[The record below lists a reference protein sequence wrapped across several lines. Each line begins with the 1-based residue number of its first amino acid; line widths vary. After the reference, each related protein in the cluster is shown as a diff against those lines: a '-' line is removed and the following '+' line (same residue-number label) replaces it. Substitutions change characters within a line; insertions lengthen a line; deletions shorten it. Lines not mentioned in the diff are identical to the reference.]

1 MNGEQI
7 ARAIL
12 TIITNYIVTF
22 YSQPLSTHCTPN
34 YRKKKI
40 ETMKPIMQESTIE
53 KHQTHNKN
61 PQNKT
66 KKCKAVSL
74 YLKFRSK
81 CHYVKEK
88 GIEEREKYVG

>member
-1 MNGEQI
+1 
-7 ARAIL
+7 
-12 TIITNYIVTF
+12 
-22 YSQPLSTHCTPN
+22 
-34 YRKKKI
+34 
-40 ETMKPIMQESTIE
+40 MKPIMQESNIE
-53 KHQTHNKN
+53 KHQTHYKN

-88 GIEEREKYVG
+88 GMEEREKYVG

>member
-1 MNGEQI
+1 
-7 ARAIL
+7 
-12 TIITNYIVTF
+12 
-22 YSQPLSTHCTPN
+22 
-34 YRKKKI
+34 
-40 ETMKPIMQESTIE
+40 MKPIMQESNIE

-88 GIEEREKYVG
+88 GMEEREKYVG